1 MKGKANI
8 GAIVLGVIMALCIT
22 VGFFFLGY
30 FCRDKEWITV
40 KEPVIEDQVED
51 GNEDEQL
58 PDEGNE
64 DETGGETAATKTM
77 AYTVSLKADVTP
89 YAVDLPVGP
98 SWLCMECGEGT
109 VSRTFYRAASCMDA
123 ELSIY
128 ECDRCDYRSEETS
141 PALGHDFTA
150 EEKAATSVYCA
161 DTLRTCDR
169 CGMTYYALSGT
180 SSRTGHTW
188 DTLEEQAPTCTT
200 EGYEKMECLTCGHTE
215 ETTIPTTAHT
225 PDGGKVT
232 KYATCTTEGVKTISC
247 AVCGEVLEEQ
257 VIPKTDHKY
266 TNNGNGTIEEVT
278 DDDGIVEAEPTCTE
292 DGKIVYYCLTCNGAA
307 QEVTIKATGHNW
319 ANVAAVEPTC
329 TENGHAAGR
338 QCANCDAWYGGAE
351 PAVIEALGH
360 DWTEWVEDRDS
371 CDVAGE
377 RTRTCNRC
385 QEVESEQLSAGQ
397 HSWDDGVIT
406 KAPTCTTTGVKTKAC
421 ELCDATTTETV
432 PATGHKRAALAAVDP
447 TCTTTGLTAGERCT
461 ACGLT
466 FTAQQI
472 IPATGHDMEYHA
484 AVAPTEAA
492 GGNIE
497 YWQCKTCGVC
507 YTDAEGKTEVKAE
520 DTLLPPVGVEQ
531 PGDDPA
537 ADAAGLEWWHWALIV
552 GGSVIV
558 IGLALVVIDQIAQ
571 RNKAAGKTKSKS
583 KSKKR

>member
-1 MKGKANI
+1 MRAPARE
-8 GAIVLGVIMALCIT
+8 GAT
-22 VGFFFLGY
+22 FLG
-30 FCRDKEWITV
+30 W
-40 KEPVIEDQVED
+40 Q
-51 GNEDEQL
+51 
-58 PDEGNE
+58 
-64 DETGGETAATKTM
+64 DETGARVSGLPEYTLTMGRAPISLTAQWAEHAALQSGEGLMAALGDERARTL
-77 AYTVSLKADVTP
+77 ALAADVTVTEVKITWSVSLDLKGYSLLGEAIVITGSRVRIFGGRMTFSGSEGISFTGKELKLERLTLDAP
-89 YAVDLPVGP
+89 NGTALTFAGEKLSVIGCTVRGGAYGVWLLQGSGEMKESAIAGSVGASVVVGNCLAGKYPENAQCRFSRTQLENPGGVALFVLSDLADGTSAQASFACNDVLAAAFAAGQIVASEGAAVERLHGELRRVARQAAT
-98 SWLCMECGEGT
+98 CVAEGT
-109 VSRTFYRAASCMDA
+109 A
-123 ELSIY
+123 EHHVCDDCGALFVLQEGSYY
-128 ECDRCDYRSEETS
+128 EV
-141 PALGHDFTA
+141 TA
-150 EEKAATSVYCA
+150 EELTLPATGEHVFPDEDYSDY
-161 DTLRTCDR
+161 
-169 CGMTYYALSGT
+169 
-180 SSRTGHTW
+180 
-188 DTLEEQAPTCTT
+188 
-200 EGYEKMECLTCGHTE
+200 
-215 ETTIPTTAHT
+215 IP
-225 PDGGKVT
+225 
-232 KYATCTTEGVKTISC
+232 
-247 AVCGEVLEEQ
+247 
-257 VIPKTDHKY
+257 
-266 TNNGNGTIEEVT
+266 
-278 DDDGIVEAEPTCTE
+278 PTCTE
-292 DGKIVYYCLTCNGAA
+292 D
-307 QEVTIKATGHNW
+307 
-319 ANVAAVEPTC
+319 
-329 TENGHAAGR
+329 GHAAGR

-520 DTLLPPVGVEQ
+520 DTLLPPIGAEQ

-571 RNKAAGKTKSKS
+571 RNKAVGKTKSKS